1 MPRHSKQI
9 ASSKPT
15 ACAATTDTKRFRR
28 HEMTRKGLGNGG
40 SASPVLARECSLR
53 LLMLLSHSGRFG
65 DLEIRRTDSKN
76 SPKLPIS

>member
-1 MPRHSKQI
+1 MIGCFVYIAPLARPRN
-9 ASSKPT
+9 
-15 ACAATTDTKRFRR
+15 DTKRFGER
-28 HEMTRKGLGNGG
+28 G